1 MVTIEEDRQ
10 IHNETSTLLFLNPQ
24 VLPRDGKKP
33 PPTMIKQKPRDDN
46 KTWRQRKGLSKQA
59 DDDDKVEELRRGKSQ

>member
-1 MVTIEEDRQ
+1 M
-10 IHNETSTLLFLNPQ
+10 
-24 VLPRDGKKP
+24 
-33 PPTMIKQKPRDDN
+33 MINQKPGDDN